1 MANKKKY
8 EKPELKTHG
17 NVEKLRKVLRAVL
30 VVMVAIMILPHE
42 FKRYATYK
50 KIY

>member
-17 NVEKLRKVLRAVL
+17 NVEKITKGTKGGLGGDGGD
-30 VVMVAIMILPHE
+30 
-42 FKRYATYK
+42 YDSST
-50 KIY
+50 